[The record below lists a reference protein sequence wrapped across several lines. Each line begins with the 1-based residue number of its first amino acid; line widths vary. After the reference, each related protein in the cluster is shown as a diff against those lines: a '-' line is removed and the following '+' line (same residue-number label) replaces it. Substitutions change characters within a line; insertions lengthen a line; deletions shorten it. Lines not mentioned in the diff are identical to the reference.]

1 MIKCNTTLTL
11 NLKDA
16 KQIIS
21 HLHDSCQISV
31 TFSSDDDV
39 SGRAILHAHSIIGSV
54 TDAQLDAEEKTE
66 IDEFKK
72 NHPEICNDKS
82 ECSGVDF
89 IDHVFQSLPSDEE
102 LDEDYNEHHMSSF
115 ADKLPTEEML
125 DAADDLDLATYKS
138 QHPKIM

>member
-39 SGRAILHAHSIIGSV
+39 SGRAILRAHSIIGSV

-72 NHPEICNDKS
+72 NHPEICN
-82 ECSGVDF
+82 V
-89 IDHVFQSLPSDEE
+89 IDHIFQSLPSDEE

-138 QHPKIM
+138 QHTKNM